1 MKECIYCFSER
12 VELARYINTMETSHN
27 VRKLLRRRITF
38 TLCTKI
44 YGAFLFYFIFVLKV
58 FLIVTIISLLSFKV
72 FLIVTIISL
81 LSSTGRKSLIGMEGL
96 HFMVRIYLK

>member
-1 MKECIYCFSER
+1 MVKVGIYLFSER

-58 FLIVTIISLLSFKV
+58 FLIVTIISLLS
-72 FLIVTIISL
+72 
-81 LSSTGRKSLIGMEGL
+81 STGQKSLIGMEGL